1 MPDELSSF
9 ILFDDETE
17 EFILKKWDTPI
28 ATLLDMFKYY
38 DEAIERDEFYQ
49 TLDDDIEAE
58 EKYNLWLNHLNPQ
71 ENKEAEKID

>member
-1 MPDELSSF
+1 
-9 ILFDDETE
+9 
-17 EFILKKWDTPI
+17 
-28 ATLLDMFKYY
+28 MFKYY

-71 ENKEAEKID
+71 ESKETEKID